1 MDHFFI
7 TRTPWRDEK
16 PWQDSRDEKPKVRGY
31 RLWSPGTIWHLK
43 RKFECFNSRNY
54 SSDGNDIKRLTRHVD
69 GLLYSPG
76 LRGHASSSWLS
87 AYLPCYLRV
96 WQELGMERRQIKK
109 WWGNLRESASQFLA
123 IEVSG
128 VAGWPTTG
136 QIRRPIDRHVEPLLT
151 RRLPE
156 RLPRQP
162 ATPINFTCTTTEV
175 VPPEGRDTA
184 SESNGEFSNTCV
196 GIDVAGCLAFFVL
209 RKQDP
214 PVLNIK

>member
-1 MDHFFI
+1 MHHFFI
-7 TRTPWRDEK
+7 TRTPWCDEK
-16 PWQDSRDEKPKVRGY
+16 PWQDSRDEKQKVRGD

-43 RKFECFNSRNY
+43 RTFECFNSQNY

-136 QIRRPIDRHVEPLLT
+136 QIRRPSIVMSSHY
-151 RRLPE
+151 LPGAYLNGC
-156 RLPRQP
+156 RGNQPHPSILRVRQQKLCHPRAETQQ
-162 ATPINFTCTTTEV
+162 ASQTVNF
-175 VPPEGRDTA
+175 R
-184 SESNGEFSNTCV
+184 
-196 GIDVAGCLAFFVL
+196 IRVL
-209 RKQDP
+209 G
-214 PVLNIK
+214 